1 MVSSMTGFGRDS
13 IIEAGKSFV
22 IEIKSVNHRYMDLN
36 IKMPRVYLTLE
47 ERIRNV
53 IKEKLNRGK
62 IDIYINMKV
71 FERTDVE
78 AVLNKSLAASYVKCL
93 KEIQESF
100 DLRDDVS
107 VINIARFPEVVNV
120 EHKEEDVELIW
131 ETIKKPLEGALDKH
145 MEMRLREGQ
154 KLKEDLLLKCSN
166 IELLLKEIQDKSTTV
181 VLDYKEKLENRLKEI
196 VEDKNYDE
204 GRVAMEMAII
214 ADKCCIDEE
223 LVRLASHLSQIKD
236 TLEIEEPI
244 GRKLDFIV
252 QEMNR
257 EANTI
262 SSKSND
268 LTVTKNILQVKSEIE
283 KIREQ
288 TQNIE

>member
-1 MVSSMTGFGRDS
+1 MANSMTGFGRDS
-13 IIEAGKSFV
+13 IVELGKSFI

-36 IKMPRVYLTLE
+36 IKMPRAYLSLE

-53 IKEKLNRGK
+53 VKCELSRGK
-62 IDIYINMKV
+62 IDIFINMKV

-78 AVLNKSLAASYVKCL
+78 AVLNKNLAESYVKCL
-93 KEIQESF
+93 NEIRDNF
-100 DLRDDVS
+100 DLRDDIS
-107 VINIARFPEVVNV
+107 VINIARFPDVVNV
-120 EHKEEDVELIW
+120 EHKEEDLEMIW
-131 ETIKKPLEGALDKH
+131 SVIEIPLKGALKKH
-145 MEMRLREGQ
+145 VEMRAREGE
-154 KLKEDLLLKCSN
+154 KLKEDLINKCN
-166 IELLLKEIQDKSTTV
+166 IIKELLELIKQKSYTV
-181 VLDYKEKLENRLKEI
+181 VNDYKEKLENRLREL
-196 VEDKNYDE
+196 VEDTKYDE
-204 GRVAMEMAII
+204 GRVAMEVAII
-214 ADKCCIDEE
+214 ADKACIDEE
-223 LVRLASHLSQIKD
+223 IVRLDSHIGQIKE
-236 TLEIEEPI
+236 TLELDGPI

-268 LTVTKNILQVKSEIE
+268 LELTKNILLVKSEIE

>member
-1 MVSSMTGFGRDS
+1 
-13 IIEAGKSFV
+13 
-22 IEIKSVNHRYMDLN
+22 
-36 IKMPRVYLTLE
+36 
-47 ERIRNV
+47 
-53 IKEKLNRGK
+53 
-62 IDIYINMKV
+62 
-71 FERTDVE
+71 
-78 AVLNKSLAASYVKCL
+78 
-93 KEIQESF
+93 
-100 DLRDDVS
+100 
-107 VINIARFPEVVNV
+107 
-120 EHKEEDVELIW
+120 
-131 ETIKKPLEGALDKH
+131 